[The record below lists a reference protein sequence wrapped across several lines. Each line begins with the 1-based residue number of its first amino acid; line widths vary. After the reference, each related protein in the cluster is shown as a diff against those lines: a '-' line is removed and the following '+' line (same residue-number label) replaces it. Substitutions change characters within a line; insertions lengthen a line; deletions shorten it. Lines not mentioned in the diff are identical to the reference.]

1 MDRVLSAE
9 IANPTGPRMYT
20 QDEVHQSANYLLLWK
35 EMNAPPVLWRC
46 STLPSRASSTPATST
61 WLEKENSIIPTDQI
75 LNESLQSK
83 TETRHEVIGS
93 ELKKATYNLLLRNKW
108 TMAPRKSSREVCNSF
123 WLNLTPIDINYLPK
137 PSLKSYET
145 WVKGPKPLDLWYG
158 RMPCGPGS
166 RSKSHGLRTLI
177 RIQGSGR

>member
-1 MDRVLSAE
+1 MDWTTNLDKISKQL
-9 IANPTGPRMYT
+9 NKYCHPTCWGISQKRWIMTPYCINGF
-20 QDEVHQSANYLLLWK
+20 Q
-35 EMNAPPVLWRC
+35 WRC
-46 STLPSRASSTPATST
+46 STLPSRASSTPETST

-83 TETRHEVIGS
+83 TETRHEVFGS

-108 TMAPRKSSREVCNSF
+108 TLAPRKSPREVCNSF
-123 WLNLTPIDINYLPK
+123 RLNLSPIDINYLPK
-137 PSLKSYET
+137 SSQKSYET

-158 RMPCGPGS
+158 GMPCGPGS